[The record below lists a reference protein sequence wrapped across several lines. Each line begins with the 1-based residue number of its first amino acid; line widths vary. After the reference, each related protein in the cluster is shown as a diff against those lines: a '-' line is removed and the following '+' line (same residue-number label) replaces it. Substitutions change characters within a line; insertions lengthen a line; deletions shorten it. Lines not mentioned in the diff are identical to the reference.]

1 MLQGILCRKDAWFP
15 IQLTPGINQPRA
27 GARNSPLLHYLVN
40 VLLVDDSRL
49 ARNELRHLL
58 QNFPDVTVVGEAR
71 HATEA
76 RSQLQALRPDL
87 LLLDIHMPGETGF
100 ELLASLEAAPHVIFT
115 TAYDE
120 YALQAFEVNALD
132 YLLKPVQETRLATAL
147 AKARTKLLT
156 VAPPE
161 TMPAL
166 VATAATTEEPAPPPL
181 TEHDQVFVKDG
192 EQCWFVRLS
201 DIRLFEINGSYTQIY
216 FEQHRPLIPR
226 TLQHLEQRLDAKV
239 FFRAN
244 RQQIINLKWIESIE
258 PWFSN
263 SLKIRLRG
271 GPEVEVSRQQ
281 SMRFR
286 ELLSL

>member
-1 MLQGILCRKDAWFP
+1 M
-15 IQLTPGINQPRA
+15 
-27 GARNSPLLHYLVN
+27 N

-49 ARNELRHLL
+49 ARTELRHLL
-58 QNFPDVTVVGEAR
+58 QAFPDVTVVGEAR
-71 HATEA
+71 HAAEA
-76 RSQLQALRPDL
+76 RTRLQELRPDL

-120 YALQAFEVNALD
+120 YALRAFEVNALD
-132 YLLKPVQETRLATAL
+132 YLLKPVQETRLAAALEKARAKLLAPAL
-147 AKARTKLLT
+147 A
-156 VAPPE
+156 E
-161 TMPAL
+161 
-166 VATAATTEEPAPPPL
+166 TAAVPVSPVPDEPAPTLL

-192 EQCWFVRLS
+192 ERCWFVRLS
-201 DIRLFEINGSYTQIY
+201 DIRLFEINGSYTRIY

-226 TLQHLEQRLDAKV
+226 TLQHLEQRLDPKV

-263 SLKIRLRG
+263 TLKIRLRG

-281 SMRFR
+281 SVRFR
-286 ELLSL
+286 ELMSL

>member
-1 MLQGILCRKDAWFP
+1 M
-15 IQLTPGINQPRA
+15 
-27 GARNSPLLHYLVN
+27 N

-49 ARNELRHLL
+49 ARTELRHLL
-58 QNFPDVTVVGEAR
+58 RAFPDVTVVGEAR
-71 HATEA
+71 HAAEA
-76 RSQLQALRPDL
+76 RTRLQELRPDL

-120 YALQAFEVNALD
+120 YALRAFEVNALD
-132 YLLKPVQETRLATAL
+132 YLLKPVQENRLAAAL
-147 AKARTKLLT
+147 DKARAKLL
-156 VAPPE
+156 APAAVE
-161 TMPAL
+161 TSPAPL
-166 VATAATTEEPAPPPL
+166 LPDEPAPTPL

-192 EQCWFVRLS
+192 DRCWFVRLA

-226 TLQHLEQRLDAKV
+226 TLQHLEQRLDPRV

-244 RQQIINLKWIESIE
+244 RQQIINLKWIERIE
-258 PWFSN
+258 PWFS
-263 SLKIRLRG
+263 STLKIQLRG

-281 SMRFR
+281 SVRFR

>member
-1 MLQGILCRKDAWFP
+1 MTFFFTSPNPLP
-15 IQLTPGINQPRA
+15 IP
-27 GARNSPLLHYLVN
+27 VN

-49 ARNELRHLL
+49 ARTELRHLL
-58 QNFPDVTVVGEAR
+58 RAFPDVTVVGEAR
-71 HATEA
+71 HAAEA
-76 RSQLQALRPDL
+76 RARLQELRPDL

-120 YALQAFEVNALD
+120 YALRAFEVNALD
-132 YLLKPVQETRLATAL
+132 YLLKPVQESRLAAAL
-147 AKARTKLLT
+147 DKARARRLT
-156 VAPPE
+156 PAAVETSPAPLPD
-161 TMPAL
+161 
-166 VATAATTEEPAPPPL
+166 EPAPAPL

-192 EQCWFVRLS
+192 ERCWFVRLA

-226 TLQHLEQRLDAKV
+226 TLQHLEQRLDPRV

-244 RQQIINLKWIESIE
+244 RQQIINLKWIERIE
-258 PWFSN
+258 PWFS
-263 SLKIRLRG
+263 STLKIQLRG

-281 SMRFR
+281 SVRFR